1 MIGIVLAA
9 VLKVGYILI
18 CKVIVMII
26 FAVLAIRYW
35 VGEDIRKAEE
45 EKRGTWLFTLGFI
58 GLTVLTMLAAN
69 IPGQVQRDQ
78 YLYLT
83 KEHTEQLEKVL
94 LREATADS
102 ERCIQWYEK
111 QMLGIR
117 NNKALGNPAMQTED
131 ERRYKNRIDG
141 KEVYRDPDTCTLR
154 VKELKDGSTKDSVLI
169 NGPVGEIIAMRERIF
184 YIDMEDHNVLKS
196 VTYDGRKRKTWTKDP
211 VKQFAVIGE
220 YVICCTEDEKLIRC
234 DMSTGKKK
242 ELADHIQYFFAGAKL
257 YAQKGSKIVSVS
269 YDGKEIRVFKKDV
282 VMMDKKEDKIY
293 YRRMDRKKEQMYVCD
308 VDGGMELL
316 PLCNLNCDMCYVRMS
331 REEME
336 EVGRLRTMEEWTKTA
351 EDMMRAGTLF
361 VLLTGGEPLLYPHF
375 RELYQKLRELGM
387 IITINTN
394 GTLIDEAWADF
405 FAENKPRRINITL
418 YGASNETYERLCH
431 YPGGFD
437 KAVNGIRLLRERNI
451 DVKVNGSLAKAN
463 VDDRMKIIELGE
475 SLDAPVRIDTYMYPS
490 VRERNHAYN
499 NQARLDPEMAA
510 KARVEVLQR
519 EMGEEVFA
527 QYRKIQLDEAEN
539 TPEGEAVPGQ
549 MACRAGKSS
558 FVVNWQGEMRSCV
571 VLDKPSIPL
580 RNVEF
585 EEAWKF
591 TKKETESLR
600 ISARCSSC
608 KLRKVCNTCVAAA
621 IAETGKADGVPE
633 YLCRYTEA
641 TVRYLKETSKK

>member
-196 VTYDGRKRKTWTKDP
+196 VTYDGRKTRYI
-211 VKQFAVIGE
+211 IGE
-220 YVICCTEDEKLIRC
+220 WIRRKSRCMCVMWMEGWRKRLETKL
-234 DMSTGKKK
+234 GKI
-242 ELADHIQYFFAGAKL
+242 ETNDNAPDFCQEHF
-257 YAQKGSKIVSVS
+257 
-269 YDGKEIRVFKKDV
+269 
-282 VMMDKKEDKIY
+282 Y
-293 YRRMDRKKEQMYVCD
+293 Y
-308 VDGGMELL
+308 LH
-316 PLCNLNCDMCYVRMS
+316 S
-331 REEME
+331 
-336 EVGRLRTMEEWTKTA
+336 
-351 EDMMRAGTLF
+351 
-361 VLLTGGEPLLYPHF
+361 
-375 RELYQKLRELGM
+375 
-387 IITINTN
+387 
-394 GTLIDEAWADF
+394 
-405 FAENKPRRINITL
+405 
-418 YGASNETYERLCH
+418 
-431 YPGGFD
+431 
-437 KAVNGIRLLRERNI
+437 
-451 DVKVNGSLAKAN
+451 
-463 VDDRMKIIELGE
+463 
-475 SLDAPVRIDTYMYPS
+475 
-490 VRERNHAYN
+490 
-499 NQARLDPEMAA
+499 
-510 KARVEVLQR
+510 
-519 EMGEEVFA
+519 
-527 QYRKIQLDEAEN
+527 
-539 TPEGEAVPGQ
+539 
-549 MACRAGKSS
+549 
-558 FVVNWQGEMRSCV
+558 
-571 VLDKPSIPL
+571 
-580 RNVEF
+580 
-585 EEAWKF
+585 
-591 TKKETESLR
+591 
-600 ISARCSSC
+600 
-608 KLRKVCNTCVAAA
+608 
-621 IAETGKADGVPE
+621 
-633 YLCRYTEA
+633 
-641 TVRYLKETSKK
+641 

>member
-1 MIGIVLAA
+1 M
-9 VLKVGYILI
+9 
-18 CKVIVMII
+18 
-26 FAVLAIRYW
+26 
-35 VGEDIRKAEE
+35 
-45 EKRGTWLFTLGFI
+45 
-58 GLTVLTMLAAN
+58 
-69 IPGQVQRDQ
+69 
-78 YLYLT
+78 
-83 KEHTEQLEKVL
+83 
-94 LREATADS
+94 
-102 ERCIQWYEK
+102 
-111 QMLGIR
+111 
-117 NNKALGNPAMQTED
+117 
-131 ERRYKNRIDG
+131 
-141 KEVYRDPDTCTLR
+141 
-154 VKELKDGSTKDSVLI
+154 EL
-169 NGPVGEIIAMRERIF
+169 
-184 YIDMEDHNVLKS
+184 MEDGTTIEQQMFAMATEKKVPLYGVL
-196 VTYDGRKRKTWTKDP
+196 
-211 VKQFAVIGE
+211 
-220 YVICCTEDEKLIRC
+220 
-234 DMSTGKKK
+234 
-242 ELADHIQYFFAGAKL
+242 
-257 YAQKGSKIVSVS
+257 
-269 YDGKEIRVFKKDV
+269 
-282 VMMDKKEDKIY
+282 
-293 YRRMDRKKEQMYVCD
+293 
-308 VDGGMELL
+308 ELL
-316 PLCNLNCDMCYVRMS
+316 PLCNLNCNMCYVCMS

-351 EDMMRAGTLF
+351 EDMMKAGTLF

-539 TPEGEAVPGQ
+539 TPEGESVPGQ

-580 RNVEF
+580 RDVEF
-585 EEAWKF
+585 EEAWEF

>member
-1 MIGIVLAA
+1 M
-9 VLKVGYILI
+9 
-18 CKVIVMII
+18 
-26 FAVLAIRYW
+26 
-35 VGEDIRKAEE
+35 
-45 EKRGTWLFTLGFI
+45 
-58 GLTVLTMLAAN
+58 
-69 IPGQVQRDQ
+69 
-78 YLYLT
+78 
-83 KEHTEQLEKVL
+83 
-94 LREATADS
+94 
-102 ERCIQWYEK
+102 
-111 QMLGIR
+111 
-117 NNKALGNPAMQTED
+117 
-131 ERRYKNRIDG
+131 
-141 KEVYRDPDTCTLR
+141 
-154 VKELKDGSTKDSVLI
+154 EL
-169 NGPVGEIIAMRERIF
+169 
-184 YIDMEDHNVLKS
+184 MEDGTTIEQQMFAMATEKKVPLYGVL
-196 VTYDGRKRKTWTKDP
+196 
-211 VKQFAVIGE
+211 
-220 YVICCTEDEKLIRC
+220 
-234 DMSTGKKK
+234 
-242 ELADHIQYFFAGAKL
+242 
-257 YAQKGSKIVSVS
+257 
-269 YDGKEIRVFKKDV
+269 
-282 VMMDKKEDKIY
+282 
-293 YRRMDRKKEQMYVCD
+293 
-308 VDGGMELL
+308 ELL

-351 EDMMRAGTLF
+351 EDMMKAGTLF

-549 MACRAGKSS
+549 MAYDLDIQNYITIS
-558 FVVNWQGEMRSCV
+558 FDDLVNVIDEIGGVTVFISE
-571 VLDKPSIPL
+571 
-580 RNVEF
+580 
-585 EEAWKF
+585 EEAAYYRENGMPDIQAGDVTLTGAQALAHARNRTLGNDFERTRRQRSVMYGIYRKIME
-591 TKKETESLR
+591 KKDP
-600 ISARCSSC
+600 SALLPLINYAVNHVKTNMSVSEMYSMAKDVLSVDDLKMQQTCIPQDGTYTDITYEDMQV
-608 KLRKVCNTCVAAA
+608 LKVDFDAN
-621 IAETGKADGVPE
+621 
-633 YLCRYTEA
+633 
-641 TVRYLKETSKK
+641 KKKIEQLLY

>member
-1 MIGIVLAA
+1 MKRKSILYKDLEVSRAKEIYDESCENILANKIILAWIMKSCMKEYKDCSIRDIADHYIEGIPEISQREVHRDETPASDPGKIRGENTEDKAVNEGIVRYDIMFRAILPQCQERVELIINIEAQKDFYPGYP
-9 VLKVGYILI
+9 LIKRGIYYGCRMISSQYGTIFTNSHYEKIQKVYSIWICFNPPEKRKNSINIYSVKEKILENEYGI
-18 CKVIVMII
+18 TMT
-26 FAVLAIRYW
+26 Y
-35 VGEDIRKAEE
+35 E
-45 EKRGTWLFTLGFI
+45 EKEE
-58 GLTVLTMLAAN
+58 V
-69 IPGQVQRDQ
+69 
-78 YLYLT
+78 
-83 KEHTEQLEKVL
+83 EK
-94 LREATADS
+94 
-102 ERCIQWYEK
+102 
-111 QMLGIR
+111 M
-117 NNKALGNPAMQTED
+117 
-131 ERRYKNRIDG
+131 
-141 KEVYRDPDTCTLR
+141 
-154 VKELKDGSTKDSVLI
+154 
-169 NGPVGEIIAMRERIF
+169 
-184 YIDMEDHNVLKS
+184 
-196 VTYDGRKRKTWTKDP
+196 
-211 VKQFAVIGE
+211 
-220 YVICCTEDEKLIRC
+220 
-234 DMSTGKKK
+234 
-242 ELADHIQYFFAGAKL
+242 
-257 YAQKGSKIVSVS
+257 
-269 YDGKEIRVFKKDV
+269 
-282 VMMDKKEDKIY
+282 
-293 YRRMDRKKEQMYVCD
+293 
-308 VDGGMELL
+308 
-316 PLCNLNCDMCYVRMS
+316 CNLNCDMCYVRMS

-351 EDMMRAGTLF
+351 EDMMKAGTLF

-580 RNVEF
+580 RDVEF

>member
-1 MIGIVLAA
+1 M
-9 VLKVGYILI
+9 
-18 CKVIVMII
+18 
-26 FAVLAIRYW
+26 
-35 VGEDIRKAEE
+35 
-45 EKRGTWLFTLGFI
+45 
-58 GLTVLTMLAAN
+58 
-69 IPGQVQRDQ
+69 
-78 YLYLT
+78 
-83 KEHTEQLEKVL
+83 
-94 LREATADS
+94 
-102 ERCIQWYEK
+102 
-111 QMLGIR
+111 
-117 NNKALGNPAMQTED
+117 
-131 ERRYKNRIDG
+131 
-141 KEVYRDPDTCTLR
+141 
-154 VKELKDGSTKDSVLI
+154 EL
-169 NGPVGEIIAMRERIF
+169 
-184 YIDMEDHNVLKS
+184 MEDGTTIEQQMFAMAAEKKVPLYGVL
-196 VTYDGRKRKTWTKDP
+196 
-211 VKQFAVIGE
+211 
-220 YVICCTEDEKLIRC
+220 
-234 DMSTGKKK
+234 
-242 ELADHIQYFFAGAKL
+242 
-257 YAQKGSKIVSVS
+257 
-269 YDGKEIRVFKKDV
+269 
-282 VMMDKKEDKIY
+282 
-293 YRRMDRKKEQMYVCD
+293 
-308 VDGGMELL
+308 ELL

-351 EDMMRAGTLF
+351 EDMMKAGTLF

-394 GTLIDEAWADF
+394 GTLIDE
-405 FAENKPRRINITL
+405 
-418 YGASNETYERLCH
+418 TYERLCH
-431 YPGGFD
+431 YPGGLD

-580 RNVEF
+580 RDVEF

>member
-1 MIGIVLAA
+1 
-9 VLKVGYILI
+9 
-18 CKVIVMII
+18 
-26 FAVLAIRYW
+26 
-35 VGEDIRKAEE
+35 
-45 EKRGTWLFTLGFI
+45 
-58 GLTVLTMLAAN
+58 
-69 IPGQVQRDQ
+69 
-78 YLYLT
+78 
-83 KEHTEQLEKVL
+83 
-94 LREATADS
+94 
-102 ERCIQWYEK
+102 
-111 QMLGIR
+111 
-117 NNKALGNPAMQTED
+117 
-131 ERRYKNRIDG
+131 
-141 KEVYRDPDTCTLR
+141 
-154 VKELKDGSTKDSVLI
+154 
-169 NGPVGEIIAMRERIF
+169 
-184 YIDMEDHNVLKS
+184 
-196 VTYDGRKRKTWTKDP
+196 
-211 VKQFAVIGE
+211 
-220 YVICCTEDEKLIRC
+220 
-234 DMSTGKKK
+234 
-242 ELADHIQYFFAGAKL
+242 
-257 YAQKGSKIVSVS
+257 
-269 YDGKEIRVFKKDV
+269 
-282 VMMDKKEDKIY
+282 
-293 YRRMDRKKEQMYVCD
+293 
-308 VDGGMELL
+308 
-316 PLCNLNCDMCYVRMS
+316 MCYVRMS

-475 SLDAPVRIDTYMYPS
+475 SLDAPVRI
-490 VRERNHAYN
+490 
-499 NQARLDPEMAA
+499 
-510 KARVEVLQR
+510 
-519 EMGEEVFA
+519 
-527 QYRKIQLDEAEN
+527 N

-580 RNVEF
+580 RDVEF

>member
-1 MIGIVLAA
+1 MTIRQFIKKLFVTIIMIGIVLAA

-83 KEHTEQLEKVL
+83 KEHTEQLEKGL
-94 LREATADS
+94 LREATAD
-102 ERCIQWYEK
+102 
-111 QMLGIR
+111 
-117 NNKALGNPAMQTED
+117 MQTED

-269 YDGKEIRVFKKDV
+269 YDGKEVRVFKKDV
-282 VMMDKKEDKIY
+282 VMMDKKEDKVY
-293 YRRMDRKKEQMYVCD
+293 YRRMDQKKEQMYVCD
-308 VDGGMELL
+308 VDGGMEK
-316 PLCNLNCDMCYVRMS
+316 M
-331 REEME
+331 
-336 EVGRLRTMEEWTKTA
+336 VG
-351 EDMMRAGTLF
+351 
-361 VLLTGGEPLLYPHF
+361 
-375 RELYQKLRELGM
+375 
-387 IITINTN
+387 
-394 GTLIDEAWADF
+394 
-405 FAENKPRRINITL
+405 
-418 YGASNETYERLCH
+418 NE
-431 YPGGFD
+431 
-437 KAVNGIRLLRERNI
+437 
-451 DVKVNGSLAKAN
+451 
-463 VDDRMKIIELGE
+463 
-475 SLDAPVRIDTYMYPS
+475 
-490 VRERNHAYN
+490 
-499 NQARLDPEMAA
+499 
-510 KARVEVLQR
+510 
-519 EMGEEVFA
+519 
-527 QYRKIQLDEAEN
+527 
-539 TPEGEAVPGQ
+539 
-549 MACRAGKSS
+549 AGK
-558 FVVNWQGEMRSCV
+558 
-571 VLDKPSIPL
+571 D
-580 RNVEF
+580 
-585 EEAWKF
+585 
-591 TKKETESLR
+591 
-600 ISARCSSC
+600 
-608 KLRKVCNTCVAAA
+608 
-621 IAETGKADGVPE
+621 
-633 YLCRYTEA
+633 
-641 TVRYLKETSKK
+641 

>member
-1 MIGIVLAA
+1 MFKEDHLSFRQRKYMKVKNIIGRALGGIGLVVLSPVYLAIIVAIKKEDGITAPVFFSQKRVGIHKEYFNLYKFRSMRTDTPHDKPTH
-9 VLKVGYILI
+9 LLENPDQYITKVGRFL
-18 CKVIVMII
+18 
-26 FAVLAIRYW
+26 
-35 VGEDIRKAEE
+35 RKSSLDELPQLWNIA
-45 EKRGTWLFTLGFI
+45 RG
-58 GLTVLTMLAAN
+58 
-69 IPGQVQRDQ
+69 
-78 YLYLT
+78 
-83 KEHTEQLEKVL
+83 
-94 LREATADS
+94 
-102 ERCIQWYEK
+102 
-111 QMLGIR
+111 
-117 NNKALGNPAMQTED
+117 
-131 ERRYKNRIDG
+131 
-141 KEVYRDPDTCTLR
+141 
-154 VKELKDGSTKDSVLI
+154 
-169 NGPVGEIIAMRERIF
+169 
-184 YIDMEDHNVLKS
+184 DM
-196 VTYDGRKRKTWTKDP
+196 
-211 VKQFAVIGE
+211 AVIGPRPALWNQDDLIAERDKYGANDVKPGLTGWAQINGRDELEIPVKARLDGE
-220 YVICCTEDEKLIRC
+220 YVKKMGPLMDIRC
-234 DMSTGKKK
+234 F
-242 ELADHIQYFFAGAKL
+242 I
-257 YAQKGSKIVSVS
+257 
-269 YDGKEIRVFKKDV
+269 
-282 VMMDKKEDKIY
+282 
-293 YRRMDRKKEQMYVCD
+293 
-308 VDGGMELL
+308 
-316 PLCNLNCDMCYVRMS
+316 
-331 REEME
+331 
-336 EVGRLRTMEEWTKTA
+336 
-351 EDMMRAGTLF
+351 
-361 VLLTGGEPLLYPHF
+361 
-375 RELYQKLRELGM
+375 
-387 IITINTN
+387 
-394 GTLIDEAWADF
+394 
-405 FAENKPRRINITL
+405 
-418 YGASNETYERLCH
+418 
-431 YPGGFD
+431 
-437 KAVNGIRLLRERNI
+437 
-451 DVKVNGSLAKAN
+451 GSLAKAN

>member
-1 MIGIVLAA
+1 M
-9 VLKVGYILI
+9 
-18 CKVIVMII
+18 
-26 FAVLAIRYW
+26 
-35 VGEDIRKAEE
+35 
-45 EKRGTWLFTLGFI
+45 
-58 GLTVLTMLAAN
+58 
-69 IPGQVQRDQ
+69 
-78 YLYLT
+78 
-83 KEHTEQLEKVL
+83 
-94 LREATADS
+94 
-102 ERCIQWYEK
+102 
-111 QMLGIR
+111 
-117 NNKALGNPAMQTED
+117 
-131 ERRYKNRIDG
+131 
-141 KEVYRDPDTCTLR
+141 
-154 VKELKDGSTKDSVLI
+154 EL
-169 NGPVGEIIAMRERIF
+169 
-184 YIDMEDHNVLKS
+184 MEDGTTIEQQMFAMATEKKVPLYGVL
-196 VTYDGRKRKTWTKDP
+196 
-211 VKQFAVIGE
+211 
-220 YVICCTEDEKLIRC
+220 
-234 DMSTGKKK
+234 
-242 ELADHIQYFFAGAKL
+242 
-257 YAQKGSKIVSVS
+257 
-269 YDGKEIRVFKKDV
+269 
-282 VMMDKKEDKIY
+282 
-293 YRRMDRKKEQMYVCD
+293 
-308 VDGGMELL
+308 ELL

-351 EDMMRAGTLF
+351 EDMMKAGTLF

-558 FVVNWQGEMRSCV
+558 FVVNWQGRCDPVWYWISQAYRFGM
-571 VLDKPSIPL
+571 
-580 RNVEF
+580 
-585 EEAWKF
+585 W
-591 TKKETESLR
+591 SLR
-600 ISARCSSC
+600 KRGSLQKKKQRVLEFRPDAVVVSLERYVTLVWQRQ
-608 KLRKVCNTCVAAA
+608 LRRPERQTAYRNIC
-621 IAETGKADGVPE
+621 ADTQKQ
-633 YLCRYTEA
+633 R
-641 TVRYLKETSKK
+641 SDI

>member
-1 MIGIVLAA
+1 M
-9 VLKVGYILI
+9 
-18 CKVIVMII
+18 
-26 FAVLAIRYW
+26 
-35 VGEDIRKAEE
+35 
-45 EKRGTWLFTLGFI
+45 
-58 GLTVLTMLAAN
+58 
-69 IPGQVQRDQ
+69 
-78 YLYLT
+78 
-83 KEHTEQLEKVL
+83 
-94 LREATADS
+94 
-102 ERCIQWYEK
+102 
-111 QMLGIR
+111 
-117 NNKALGNPAMQTED
+117 
-131 ERRYKNRIDG
+131 
-141 KEVYRDPDTCTLR
+141 
-154 VKELKDGSTKDSVLI
+154 EL
-169 NGPVGEIIAMRERIF
+169 
-184 YIDMEDHNVLKS
+184 MEDGTTIEQQMFAMATEKKVPLYGVL
-196 VTYDGRKRKTWTKDP
+196 
-211 VKQFAVIGE
+211 
-220 YVICCTEDEKLIRC
+220 
-234 DMSTGKKK
+234 
-242 ELADHIQYFFAGAKL
+242 
-257 YAQKGSKIVSVS
+257 
-269 YDGKEIRVFKKDV
+269 
-282 VMMDKKEDKIY
+282 
-293 YRRMDRKKEQMYVCD
+293 
-308 VDGGMELL
+308 ELL

-361 VLLTGGEPLLYPHF
+361 VLF
-375 RELYQKLRELGM
+375 
-387 IITINTN
+387 TINTN

-510 KARVEVLQR
+510 KARVEVLRR

-549 MACRAGKSS
+549 MTCRAGKSS

-580 RNVEF
+580 RDVEF